1 MKKLK
6 FLGTV
11 LFSALIGL
19 SIYSFSLEN
28 DAPQKVKDA
37 FTKKFPMVKKVKWD
51 KESATEW
58 EAEFKMK
65 GMEYSANFLEDG
77 TWKETEHEIKQNA
90 IPATIKTVLDTQFSG
105 YKIEESEISETKEG
119 FLYEFELEKGEQM
132 MEVAIDK
139 NGKVVKKEM
148 MNENKKEDK
157 D

>member
-1 MKKLK
+1 MGSTFIIEIKINNNLNTFRNHEKIK
-6 FLGTV
+6 IFRNGT
-11 LFSALIGL
+11 FFGL
-19 SIYSFSLEN
+19 NRIEHL
-28 DAPQKVKDA
+28 
-37 FTKKFPMVKKVKWD
+37 
-51 KESATEW
+51 
-58 EAEFKMK
+58 EFKMK